1 MGSAIRIEVK
11 IAINQIRKN
20 YRNNSDI
27 KKYIKYK
34 KSGIIFECNHEV
46 RRLYD
51 DLYYFELVR
60 KNFKLS
66 SGVNCE
72 QTNSTFN

>member
-20 YRNNSDI
+20 YRNNSEI

-34 KSGIIFECNHEV
+34 KSEIIFECNHEV

-51 DLYYFELVR
+51 DLYYFYLVR
-60 KNFKLS
+60 KNKLS

-72 QTNSTFN
+72 QINSTFN